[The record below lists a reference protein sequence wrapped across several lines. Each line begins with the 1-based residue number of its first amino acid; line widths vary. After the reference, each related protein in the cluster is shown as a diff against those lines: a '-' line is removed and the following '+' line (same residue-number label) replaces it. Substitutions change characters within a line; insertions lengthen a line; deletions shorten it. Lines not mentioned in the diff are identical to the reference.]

1 MVSYQPIKL
10 RTRLTKHLPD
20 EYNKEVTFWGV
31 EEANGMEALRREGAI
46 HLDLLNNLITNGAEF
61 LITVSMY
68 NEGVQGLANTFEGI

>member
-1 MVSYQPIKL
+1 
-10 RTRLTKHLPD
+10 
-20 EYNKEVTFWGV
+20 
-31 EEANGMEALRREGAI
+31 MEALRREGAI